1 MKQYSPNRSVNH
13 LKLNTRRVVEIPQ
26 PISKSATKTNSE
38 IFNMKNRPAVLT
50 GEHYMTGD
58 EACAEGAL
66 AAGCRFFGAYP
77 ITPATE
83 IAERLSVR
91 LPEVGGTFIQMED
104 EIAAMGSVLGAAWA
118 GQKSMTATSG
128 PGFSLMMENIGLGV
142 VTETPCVVVNVQR
155 GGPSTGLPTMSA
167 QADMMQARWGSHGD
181 YEIIALAPASAQ
193 EIFYQ
198 TITAFD
204 LSEKYRTPVLVM
216 TDGVIGH
223 MSEKVVIPAAN
234 TIKPVSR
241 PAPKGRKDRF
251 LLYKPDKNGV
261 APMPAAGQ
269 GYNVHVTGLTHDEKG
284 YPAMTVEAQKEM
296 MDRLTNKILAN
307 RDDIIITDA
316 HHLEDAEVVLV
327 SYGISARTSLAA
339 MVRARKMGRKVGL
352 LRLVTVWPFCEERIR
367 QLAQSI
373 RAFITVEINLG
384 QVHLEVERCA
394 GRQVPCHLVGHAG
407 GTVITP
413 EQVLAKI
420 EEVLS

>member
-1 MKQYSPNRSVNH
+1 MK
-13 LKLNTRRVVEIPQ
+13 T
-26 PISKSATKTNSE
+26 
-38 IFNMKNRPAVLT
+38 RPAVLT
-50 GEHYMTGD
+50 GEHYLTGD

-83 IAERLSVR
+83 IAERMSTR

-104 EIAAMGSVLGAAWA
+104 EIAAMASILGAAWS

-155 GGPSTGLPTMSA
+155 GGPSTGLPTMGA

-193 EIFYQ
+193 EIFYL
-198 TITAFD
+198 TIKAFD
-204 LSEKYRTPVLVM
+204 LSETYRTPVFIM
-216 TDGVIGH
+216 ADEVIGH
-223 MSEKVVIPAAN
+223 MSEKVVIPDAR
-234 TIKPVSR
+234 TIKPRSR
-241 PAPKGRKDRF
+241 PKPKGRKDQF

-261 APMPAAGQ
+261 APMPAAGE

-284 YPAMTVEAQKEM
+284 YPVMSVEAQKQM
-296 MDRLTNKILAN
+296 MERLTGKILGN
-307 RDDIIITDA
+307 LDDIIMTEN
-316 HHLEDAEVVLV
+316 HYLEDAEIVLV

-339 MVRARKMGRKVGL
+339 MAQARAMGLKVGL
-352 LRLVTVWPFCEERIR
+352 LRLITVWPFCEDRIR
-367 QLAQSI
+367 ELAARI
-373 RAFITVEINLG
+373 KGFVTVEINLG

-394 GRQVPCHLVGHAG
+394 GGKVPCHLVGHAG
-407 GTVITP
+407 GTVVTP
-413 EQVLAKI
+413 DEVIAKI
-420 EEVLS
+420 EEAF